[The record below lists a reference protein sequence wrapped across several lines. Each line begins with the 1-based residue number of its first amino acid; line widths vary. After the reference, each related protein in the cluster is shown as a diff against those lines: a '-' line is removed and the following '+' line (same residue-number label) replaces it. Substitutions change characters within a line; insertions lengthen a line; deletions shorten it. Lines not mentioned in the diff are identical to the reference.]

1 MMTEQE
7 LNNLINSRPAKLTIT
22 SIVQEMMH
30 LSRARPRISLR
41 DDHKGDLTS
50 SGPLQKGREKAC
62 PRQQAA
68 AFTTLTFMEA
78 RKVPRRT

>member
-41 DDHKGDLTS
+41 CDVSDWL
-50 SGPLQKGREKAC
+50 
-62 PRQQAA
+62 AA
-68 AFTTLTFMEA
+68 AIGVEEGDSDRDIVRPLATLSQGPNA
-78 RKVPRRT
+78 RQRRALLK